1 MSGAFSLCIPSG
13 PSSRSFSSQ
22 RPTLYLV
29 RFPHVRRRWRIQHM
43 GEHLGEEEE
52 RRGRNF
58 VHPLRPSLRSS
69 LTNVQHCTWLGFF
82 LPPAV
87 RGSGR
92 KIFLLHDC
100 ESRQNICQNK
110 SFPFHREITT
120 RCCAYLRRLV
130 ECVSIDSPVFR
141 TLAEA
146 ERGGEGNGNPDIIR
160 F

>member
-1 MSGAFSLCIPSG
+1 MREGAHPPDEAI
-13 PSSRSFSSQ
+13 
-22 RPTLYLV
+22 
-29 RFPHVRRRWRIQHM
+29 
-43 GEHLGEEEE
+43 
-52 RRGRNF
+52 RGWAK
-58 VHPLRPSLRSS
+58 VHPFPFVSGILKRCFSWLEPENQSCSDSICNVLTLWSS
-69 LTNVQHCTWLGFF
+69 SINVQHCTWLGFF

-87 RGSGR
+87 RDSGG
-92 KIFLLHDC
+92 KTFLLHDC

-110 SFPFHREITT
+110 SFPFHREITI

-146 ERGGEGNGNPDIIR
+146 ERGGEGNGIPDRIR